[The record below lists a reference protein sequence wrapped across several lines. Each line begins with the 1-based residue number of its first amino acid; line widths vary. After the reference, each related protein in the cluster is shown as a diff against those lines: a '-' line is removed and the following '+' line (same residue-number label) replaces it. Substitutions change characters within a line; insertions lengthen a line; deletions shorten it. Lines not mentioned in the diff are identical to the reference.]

1 MGPACF
7 FSSVGMTMYEG
18 FFINLDRNEKR
29 RQALIEHLEGIGAA
43 LRYRR
48 LAAVDGRAVS
58 HQYQTK
64 LVPGQLGLWLSHI
77 KLLEASSGASEHLH
91 IVEDDAVFAANA
103 MNSFDAVLE
112 AADAELGVWDLIFTD
127 VLVYP
132 TDIDFFLS
140 ISQAIKDCEQTGKLQ
155 LFDLKTFA
163 FSCTSSFFL
172 NRHSV
177 AKYHNLISDQWK
189 LGINIDLYIRTL
201 VKQGMLKAYLTVP
214 FLTSVS
220 RDSLCS
226 DIRGGEVNRCLA
238 VLDVYRRTFFQNAD
252 LRSLDAE
259 LQELVKGATH
269 SERRILYLKAL
280 LFCLSDQWVDQ

>member
-1 MGPACF
+1 
-7 FSSVGMTMYEG
+7 VGMTMYEG

-43 LRYRR
+43 SRYRR
-48 LAAVDGRAVS
+48 LEAVDGRAVS

-91 IVEDDAVFAANA
+91 IVEDEAVFAANA
-103 MNSFDAVLE
+103 VNSFDAVLK

-177 AKYHNLISDQWK
+177 AKYHKLISDQWK

-220 RDSLCS
+220 RDSLHS
-226 DIRGGEVNRCLA
+226 DIRGGEVNRSLA
-238 VLDVYRRTFFQNAD
+238 VLDVYRRSFFRNAD

-259 LQELVKGATH
+259 LQELIKGATH
-269 SERRILYLKAL
+269 SEMRSLYLKSL
-280 LFCLSDQWVDQ
+280 SFCLSHQWVNQ